1 MNAEK
6 TLKKMGFSSTD
17 EEGVYELND
26 VVAIGL
32 GIRVK
37 VSVDCN
43 GVDYAVSLVD
53 VSDNDE
59 DGSETT
65 FARGRAF
72 PKTDEALVNMV
83 SSGIIKQTAALLETV
98 CSRVKA
104 IGDWCGKKGNK

>member
-17 EEGVYELND
+17 EEGVYELSD

-43 GVDYAVSLVD
+43 GVDFAVSLVD
-53 VSDNDE
+53 VSVE

-65 FARGRAF
+65 LARGRAF
-72 PKTDEALVNMV
+72 PKTDEALVNMI
-83 SSGIIKQTAALLETV
+83 SSGIIKQTEALMETV

-104 IGDWCGKKGNK
+104 IGDWCRKKGCE